1 MTTKD
6 IIRRVTLRP
15 YRKGMGPSFTLTMW
29 DTGRIDWA
37 GGVRTI
43 VGYKLTMREHGKAT
57 TLFEAEDYKPSPV
70 EAIDSDDSVN
80 GLLGFLTLR
89 KGDTDADWFDGYT
102 PEQLAYCDQH
112 AESLSLAALDRFG
125 EL

>member
-1 MTTKD
+1 MARD

-37 GGVRTI
+37 GSVRTV
-43 VGYKLTMREHGKAT
+43 VGYKLTMREHGKT
-57 TLFEAEDYKPSPV
+57 TALFEGEDYKPSPL

-89 KGDTDADWFDGYT
+89 KGDTDDDWFKDYT
-102 PEQLAYCDQH
+102 PEQLDYCDQH